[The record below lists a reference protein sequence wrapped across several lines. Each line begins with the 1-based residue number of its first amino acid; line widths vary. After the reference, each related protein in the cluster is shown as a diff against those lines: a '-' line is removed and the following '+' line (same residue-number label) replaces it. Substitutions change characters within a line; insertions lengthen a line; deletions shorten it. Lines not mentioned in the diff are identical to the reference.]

1 MIHFHAEL
9 AYTDSVT
16 EKCDVYSFGV
26 VALET
31 IMGKHPGELVS
42 SLRFAS
48 TRNILLKDL
57 LDKRLIATINQQSS
71 LSLALIATLAFAC
84 LHSHPRDRPTMQI
97 VCDKLE

>member
-1 MIHFHAEL
+1 
-9 AYTDSVT
+9 VT
-16 EKCDVYSFGV
+16 EKCDVYSFEV
-26 VALET
+26 VALEI
-31 IMGKHPGELVS
+31 IMG
-42 SLRFAS
+42 
-48 TRNILLKDL
+48 NILLKDL